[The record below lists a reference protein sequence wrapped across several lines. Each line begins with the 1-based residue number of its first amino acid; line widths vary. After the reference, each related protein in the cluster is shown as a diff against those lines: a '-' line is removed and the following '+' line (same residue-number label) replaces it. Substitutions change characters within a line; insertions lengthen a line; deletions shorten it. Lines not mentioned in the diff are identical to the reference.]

1 MFSIRH
7 YVVAESLEQAYEL
20 NQKRNNVI
28 LGGIGWLKMG
38 GRNIQTAIDL
48 SALGLDKIE
57 EDNECF
63 KIGCMCTL
71 RQLETNESL
80 NSYFDGIIKK
90 SVIHIVGVQFR
101 NCATIG
107 GSGYS
112 RFGFSDILTAL
123 LSLDTY
129 VELFNGGII
138 PLSDYRNMPYDNDIL
153 VRIIIKKDNRKAV
166 YLTHR
171 NTATDIPTLAVAVS
185 RLDSRWNIVIG
196 ARPQKAMNVNS
207 AELLSEVPTQ
217 DEVDSVVEYVIKNVK
232 FDSNMRGSKEYRQ
245 ILAKVFINRAISEIT
260 GGNYGN

>member
-1 MFSIRH
+1 
-7 YVVAESLEQAYEL
+7 
-20 NQKRNNVI
+20 
-28 LGGIGWLKMG
+28 MG

-57 EDNECF
+57 EDEECF

-80 NSYFDGIIKK
+80 NSYFNGIIAK

-107 GSGYS
+107 GSVYS

-123 LSLDTY
+123 LSLETY

-138 PLSDYRNMPYDNDIL
+138 PLSEYRDMHYDNDIL
-153 VRIIIKKDNRKAV
+153 VRIIIKKDNRKTA

-171 NTATDIPTLAVAVS
+171 NSATDIPTLAVAVS
-185 RLDSRWNIVIG
+185 RLNNRWNIVIG
-196 ARPQKAMNVNS
+196 ARPQKAMNVNA
-207 AELLSEVPTQ
+207 AELLSEIPTQ
-217 DEVDSVVEYVIKNVK
+217 NEVDEVVEYVMKNVK
-232 FDSNMRGSKEYRQ
+232 FDGNMRGSKEYRQ

-260 GGNYGN
+260 GGSYGN

>member
-1 MFSIRH
+1 MFTIRN

-20 NQKRNNVI
+20 NQKKNNVV

-38 GRNIQTAIDL
+38 GRNIQNAIDL

-57 EDNECF
+57 EDEECF

-71 RQLETNESL
+71 RQLETDKNL
-80 NSYFDGIIKK
+80 NSYFDGIISK
-90 SVIHIVGVQFR
+90 SLIHIVGVQFR

-107 GSGYS
+107 GSIYS
-112 RFGFSDILTAL
+112 RFGFSDILTSLLAL
-123 LSLDTY
+123 ETY

-138 PLSDYRNMPYDNDIL
+138 PLTEYRDMPYDNDIL
-153 VRIIIKKDNRKAV
+153 VRVIIKKDNRKAA

-171 NTATDIPTLAVAVS
+171 NSATDIPTLAVAAS
-185 RLDSRWNIVIG
+185 RVEKRWNIVIG
-196 ARPQKAMNVNS
+196 ARPQKAININAV
-207 AELLSEVPTQ
+207 ELLSEVPTQ
-217 DEVDSVVEYVIKNVK
+217 NEIDDVVNYVMENIK
-232 FDSNMRGSKEYRQ
+232 FDSNMRGSKEYRK

>member
-1 MFSIRH
+1 MFSIRN

-107 GSGYS
+107 GSVYS

-138 PLSDYRNMPYDNDIL
+138 PLSYYRNMPYDNDIL

-207 AELLSEVPTQ
+207 AELLSEFPTQ

>member
-1 MFSIRH
+1 MFSIRN

-107 GSGYS
+107 GSVYS

-171 NTATDIPTLAVAVS
+171 NTAT
-185 RLDSRWNIVIG
+185 G

>member
-1 MFSIRH
+1 MFTIRN

-20 NQKRNNVI
+20 NQKKNNVV

-57 EDNECF
+57 EDEECF

-80 NSYFDGIIKK
+80 NSYFNGIIAK

-107 GSGYS
+107 GSVYS

-123 LSLDTY
+123 LSLETY

-138 PLSDYRNMPYDNDIL
+138 PLSEYRDMPYDNDIL
-153 VRIIIKKDNRKAV
+153 VRIIIKKDNRKTA

-171 NTATDIPTLAVAVS
+171 NSATDIPTLAVAVS
-185 RLDSRWNIVIG
+185 RLNNRWNIVIG
-196 ARPQKAMNVNS
+196 ARPQKAMNVNA
-207 AELLSEVPTQ
+207 AELLSEIPTQ
-217 DEVDSVVEYVIKNVK
+217 NEVDEVVEYVMKNVK
-232 FDSNMRGSKEYRQ
+232 FASNMRGSKEYRQ

-260 GGNYGN
+260 GGSYGN

>member
-1 MFSIRH
+1 MLKFKQYYR
-7 YVVAESLEQAYEL
+7 VKSLEEAYEL
-20 NQKRNNVI
+20 NQKKNNVV

-48 SALGLDKIE
+48 STLGLDKIE
-57 EDNECF
+57 EDEECF

-71 RQLETNESL
+71 RQLEVNESL
-80 NSYFDGIIKK
+80 NSYFNGIIAK

-107 GSGYS
+107 GSVYS

-123 LSLDTY
+123 LSLETY

-138 PLSDYRNMPYDNDIL
+138 PLSEYRDMPYDNDIL
-153 VRIIIKKDNRKAV
+153 VRIIIKKDNRKTA

-171 NTATDIPTLAVAVS
+171 NSATDIPTLAVAVS
-185 RLDSRWNIVIG
+185 RLNNRWNIVIG
-196 ARPQKAMNVNS
+196 ARPQKAMNVNA
-207 AELLSEVPTQ
+207 AELLSEIPTQ
-217 DEVDSVVEYVIKNVK
+217 NEVDEVVEYVMKNVK

-260 GGNYGN
+260 GGSYGN

>member
-1 MFSIRH
+1 M
-7 YVVAESLEQAYEL
+7 
-20 NQKRNNVI
+20 
-28 LGGIGWLKMG
+28 
-38 GRNIQTAIDL
+38 
-48 SALGLDKIE
+48 
-57 EDNECF
+57 
-63 KIGCMCTL
+63 
-71 RQLETNESL
+71 
-80 NSYFDGIIKK
+80 
-90 SVIHIVGVQFR
+90 
-101 NCATIG
+101 
-107 GSGYS
+107 
-112 RFGFSDILTAL
+112 
-123 LSLDTY
+123 
-129 VELFNGGII
+129 
-138 PLSDYRNMPYDNDIL
+138 
-153 VRIIIKKDNRKAV
+153 